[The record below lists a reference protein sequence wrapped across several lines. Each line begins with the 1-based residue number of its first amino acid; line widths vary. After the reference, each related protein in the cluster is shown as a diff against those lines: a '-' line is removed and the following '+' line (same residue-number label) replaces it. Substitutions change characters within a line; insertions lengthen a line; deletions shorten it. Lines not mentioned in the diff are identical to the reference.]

1 MVQEDIPNYTL
12 NEDINEE
19 LNLKPIISFFKRNLR
34 IITLSTSLG
43 LLLGI
48 VYIVVKKPIWEGNFQ
63 IVLTNRDSSKN
74 KLSGLIGNT
83 QGINLQTL
91 LGGESNSAT
100 LKTEVEILKSPS
112 VLMPIFEFVKEKKI
126 ENKQNVKK
134 FFYVKWLKDHI
145 SVDLKRGTSV
155 LEFTY
160 QDKNKEII
168 LPVLNKITKAYQLQS
183 GKYRVRDLDLG
194 IKYLDEQISSYLK
207 LSEQSFVKAQ
217 RFSIENDLTP
227 LQINEKENSENMNFQ
242 SSEMI
247 RVKSANSIR
256 LINEELKKLR
266 ESKENNYA
274 ASLFKV
280 LPELKEDPL
289 NLEIIKIDAKLAN
302 LRSQF
307 KEKDP
312 LVKSALLEKK
322 ELQNTLKEII
332 INTLEAKK
340 SYEKSVIGS
349 VSRPKEI
356 IITYKQLL
364 SEAIRDEL
372 TLKELQKQQRFL
384 SLEKARLTDPWELIT
399 NPTIYYKPVSPI
411 KPLVLI
417 VFSVLGII
425 AGIIRSKYKESKEDL
440 IYELK
445 DLNDLISAKYNL
457 NLSIND
463 SKVTRDSLKSYFD
476 NNLRND
482 KNLIGIYITSNLKDK
497 KIKEFKKALN
507 DIFPQITIEIAS
519 NIVELYKFKNRYILT
534 SMNKL
539 ERKELVKIEK
549 IIKLQ
554 DEKVDCLFVIND

>member
-1 MVQEDIPNYTL
+1 MVQDDIPNYTL

-19 LNLKPIISFFKRNLR
+19 VDLKPIIYFFKRNLKAL
-34 IITLSTSLG
+34 TLSTLFG

-48 VYIVVKKPIWEGNFQ
+48 IYVVIKKPIWEGSFQ
-63 IVLTNRDSSKN
+63 IVLTNRESSIN
-74 KLSGLIGNT
+74 KLSGMIGNA
-83 QGINLQTL
+83 QGINLPAL

-112 VLMPIFEFVKEKKI
+112 VLMPIFEFVKTKKL

-134 FFYVKWLKDHI
+134 FFYANWLKDHI

-155 LEFTY
+155 LAFTY

-194 IKYLDEQISSYLK
+194 IKYLDEQINSYLK
-207 LSEQSFVKAQ
+207 ISEKSFTKAQ

-227 LQINEKENSENMNFQ
+227 LQINEKENSENVNFQ

-247 RVKSANSIR
+247 RVNSANSIR
-256 LINEELKKLR
+256 LINEQLKKLR
-266 ESKENNYA
+266 ESKENNYS
-274 ASLFKV
+274 ASLIKV
-280 LPELKEDPL
+280 LPELRQDPL
-289 NLEIIKIDAKLAN
+289 HLEIIKIDAKLAN
-302 LRSQF
+302 LRTQF

-312 LVKSALLEKK
+312 LIKSALLQKK
-322 ELQNTLKEII
+322 ELQNTLKEMI

-340 SYEKSVIGS
+340 SYEKSIIDS

-356 IITYKQLL
+356 IINYKKLL

-372 TLKELQKQQRFL
+372 TLKELQKQQRIL

-399 NPTIYYKPVSPI
+399 NPTIYYKPVSPN

-417 VFSVLGII
+417 VFSVIGII
-425 AGIIRSKYKESKEDL
+425 SGIIRSKYKESKEDL

-463 SKVTRDSLKSYFD
+463 YKVTRDSLKSYFN

-497 KIKEFKKALN
+497 KIKEFKKAVN
-507 DIFPQITIEIAS
+507 DSFPQITIEIAS
-519 NIVELYKFKNRYILT
+519 NIVELYKFNNRYILT

-539 ERKELVKIEK
+539 ERKELVKIEQ

-554 DEKVDCLFVIND
+554 DEKVDCLFVINE

>member
-256 LINEELKKLR
+256 LINEQLKKLR

>member
-19 LNLKPIISFFKRNLR
+19 LDLKPIISFFKRNLR

-43 LLLGI
+43 LILGI
-48 VYIVVKKPIWEGNFQ
+48 VYIVAKKPVWEGNFQ

-74 KLSGLIGNT
+74 KLSGMIGNA
-83 QGINLQTL
+83 QGINLQAL

-112 VLMPIFEFVKEKKI
+112 VLMPIFEFVKAKKI

-134 FFYVKWLKDHI
+134 FFYVNWLKDHI

-207 LSEQSFVKAQ
+207 LSEQSFIKAQ

-340 SYEKSVIGS
+340 SYEKSIIGS
-349 VSRPKEI
+349 VSRSKEI

-417 VFSVLGII
+417 VFSVLGFI

-445 DLNDLISAKYNL
+445 DLNDLISAKYSL

-497 KIKEFKKALN
+497 KIKEFKKSLN
-507 DIFPQITIEIAS
+507 EIFPQITIEIAS
-519 NIVELYKFKNRYILT
+519 NIVELYKFNNRYIFT

-554 DEKVDCLFVIND
+554 DEKIDCLFVIND